1 MPHRSSPCPVSPVRG
16 AASVAGREGKLF
28 RVNLD
33 MSQGELALLLGAS
46 RPKVNKALAAL
57 EEAEAVRRNGAELIC
72 DLEMLKAYAAAE

>member
-1 MPHRSSPCPVSPVRG
+1 
-16 AASVAGREGKLF
+16 
-28 RVNLD
+28 

-57 EEAEAVRRNGAELIC
+57 EDAEAVRRNGVELTC